1 MPILENDVIEGLR
14 SWLEGQGYAIEDV
27 NPGNANGFDIEAVEP
42 HEQRRLIVECKGEAA
57 NGDQHRRSWDNSAT
71 ALFKAIWW
79 KANPDTANYLIDV
92 AFPDTPEYHN
102 RMDILRDFC
111 EQERI
116 RVFWVN
122 SAGVVRRW

>member
-1 MPILENDVIEGLR
+1 MPILENDVIEGLK
-14 SWLEGQGYAIEDV
+14 SWLEGQGYAITDV

-42 HEQRRLIVECKGEAA
+42 HEQRQLIVECKGEAA
-57 NGDQHRRSWDNSAT
+57 NGDQHARSWVNSAT

-79 KANPDTANYLIDV
+79 KANPDMATVNIGV

-102 RMDILRDFC
+102 RLDILRDFC
-111 EQERI
+111 EREGI

-122 SAGVVRRW
+122 NDGVVSHW